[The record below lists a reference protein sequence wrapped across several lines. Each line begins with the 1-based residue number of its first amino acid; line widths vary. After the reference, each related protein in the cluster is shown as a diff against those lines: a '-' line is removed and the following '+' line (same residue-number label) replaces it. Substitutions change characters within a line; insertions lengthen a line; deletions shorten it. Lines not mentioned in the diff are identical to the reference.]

1 MLQRFN
7 FCFLLFPNQTWQM
20 MVIKKRKRFSIH
32 NEYLVFFFL
41 YRFDP
46 ILSHPSRGWNGLL
59 WAGFFFLSSSAAW
72 IIWVMSINKPWVP
85 GCIYT
90 YLERHLITTPLSQ
103 AWVFYNDVCVCIL
116 YSLVVVV
123 GIYWLGCEMV

>member
-1 MLQRFN
+1 MNTLFFF
-7 FCFLLFPNQTWQM
+7 FCIDLTPSYHIPPAGGMACFEQ
-20 MVIKKRKRFSIH
+20 
-32 NEYLVFFFL
+32 VFFF
-41 YRFDP
+41 FVK
-46 ILSHPSRGWNGLL
+46 LSRMDN
-59 WAGFFFLSSSAAW
+59 
-72 IIWVMSINKPWVP
+72 WVMSINKSWVP

-123 GIYWLGCEMV
+123 GIY